1 VKGAAGADPRPAWS
15 IGPDFQRDVVL
26 ADGARISLRMVRPS
40 DKDEIRRQFLR
51 LSPSSRYR
59 RFLTATPELSDDTL
73 RYLTEVDGTDHVAII
88 ASCDSHDLKTEVGL
102 GIGRFVR
109 LKDEPDVAE
118 AAVTV
123 IDEAQGRGIGRHL
136 LAALTEA
143 ARERGI
149 RVFRAVVL
157 AENAPIRRLLDDAGA
172 KVREIDGASL
182 VFDVDLGPPPA
193 APDDPPLSE
202 DRDHPLWR
210 LLRIAAQSLLAI
222 RFGRP

>member
-1 VKGAAGADPRPAWS
+1 MTLD
-15 IGPDFQRDVVL
+15 PDFRREVLL
-26 ADGARISLRMVRPS
+26 ADGARITLRMVRPD
-40 DKDEIRRQFLR
+40 DKDELKRQFLR

-59 RFLTATPELSDDTL
+59 RFLTATPELSDEAL
-73 RYLTEVDGTDHVAII
+73 RYLTEVDGIDHVAIL
-88 ASCDSHDLKTEVGL
+88 ATTDTLDLKAEVGL

-118 AAVTV
+118 AAITV
-123 IDEAQGRGIGRHL
+123 IDEAQQRGIGRVL

-143 ARERGI
+143 ALERRV

-157 AENAPIRRLLDDAGA
+157 AENAPIRRILDDAGA
-172 KVREIDGASL
+172 RVREQDGASL
-182 VFDVDLGPPPA
+182 VFDVDLAPRPGAPPDEA
-193 APDDPPLSE
+193 PLST

-210 LLRIAAQSLLAI
+210 LLRIAAQSLFAI